1 MPKAKSVQ
9 KKSPAVNHRSKKP
22 AVDPKDAGLY
32 IRKPENQ
39 ADFFPQPSWTG
50 PHPDMGT
57 PAVHRFKHWI
67 CNDNNTCV
75 PWEGERFT
83 DNLNWR
89 IFRIMSE
96 FVEGFEFLSNLQK
109 EVTFFGSARALPENK
124 YYKMARDL
132 GHRLAKDGYTII
144 TGGGP
149 GLMEAGNRG
158 AFEANGESVGLDIAL
173 PTEQRRNKYVKKS
186 KGFHYFFTRKVM
198 LSASAQAYVF
208 FPGGFG
214 TFDELFEVVT
224 LIQTGK
230 MSDQVP
236 VILVGK
242 DYWGGLLEWIKTIM
256 MEKNGFVEPFEFDI
270 LQLVDS
276 VDEAYKRIRATKERT
291 L

>member
-1 MPKAKSVQ
+1 MPG
-9 KKSPAVNHRSKKP
+9 KKP
-22 AVDPKDAGLY
+22 AKNKPTVERL
-32 IRKPENQ
+32 RKPKRYEDSQ
-39 ADFFPQPSWTG
+39 TEFFPQPSWTG
-50 PHPDMGT
+50 PTTGE
-57 PAVHRFKHWI
+57 PAAERLRHWI
-67 CNDNNTCV
+67 CSENNTCV
-75 PWEGERFT
+75 PTPDNETFT
-83 DNLNWR
+83 ENINWR
-89 IFRIMSE
+89 IFRIMAE
-96 FVEGFEFLSNLQK
+96 FVEGFEFLAHLQK
-109 EVTFFGSARALPENK
+109 EVTFFGSTRVMPENK

-132 GHRLAKDGYTII
+132 GARLGKAGFTII

-149 GLMEAGNRG
+149 GIMEAGNRG
-158 AFEANGESVGLDIAL
+158 AFESGGQSVGLDIEL
-173 PTEQRRNKYVKKS
+173 PQAQRRNKYVKAS

-242 DYWGGLLEWIKTIM
+242 DYWSGLLKWITDVM
-256 MEKNGFVEPFEFDI
+256 QDKNHFIEPFEFDI
-270 LQLVDS
+270 LRVVDS
-276 VDEAYKRIRATKERT
+276 VDAAYDIIKKTHERA